1 MEFGSTVA
9 LLFASSAVPT
19 ANSAL
24 PDADIAHVIQLA
36 VAPVFLLSG
45 VGVMLTVF
53 TSRLARI
60 VDRSRVLEERLQ
72 SAAPPG
78 PPSIFPELDVLSRRA
93 RIIDIAIALTTL
105 TGLFVCIV
113 IAALFVSL
121 TSLQLTR
128 MVSAIFVLAMLAF
141 AIAFMLFLVEVLIG
155 TAHLSGSRASLR
167 RKAAPTQRA
176 PGHEIKGI

>member
-72 SAAPPG
+72 SAPPN

-121 TSLQLTR
+121 TGLQLTR

-141 AIAFMLFLVEVLIG
+141 AVAFMLFLVEVLIG

-167 RKAAPTQRA
+167 RKAARTQRA